1 MADHHLSLRLDPE
14 PLAAASAAG
23 SGSAPARL
31 TLEFLDAAG
40 EPTGRTMR
48 PVVPAPI
55 AVEVPSG
62 TAGFEHQAVAPHVS
76 LAAAG
81 IADEAVTVRARAAGV
96 VLVELPLS
104 AAAARAPHAP
114 AARRVFNPTGKWKL
128 LLVSEEFPDAPTF
141 FAACAA
147 LDAFI
152 RSQPP
157 FADPALSA
165 RFQIEAL
172 FWPSPPGGLFNTVSD
187 GRRILGDNKLV
198 NKFVKAA
205 NAKGNVTIVL
215 VDRPVRGGAGG
226 SKDRPAWVSITS
238 APNERWEMSAM
249 HELGH
254 SFGLADEYDDS
265 SQPTPEPHPLEP
277 NITDKRNAAKAPW
290 AALCTPGIAS
300 NPTCAAG
307 IVPPVPLGVVGTFE
321 GARYRPTGRYRP
333 TAECLMQRTDRPFCP
348 VCQAQ
353 VRKALASA

>member
-1 MADHHLSLRLDPE
+1 MADHHLSLRLAPE
-14 PLAAASAAG
+14 PLAAAAAA

-40 EPTGRTMR
+40 EPTGRRVR
-48 PVVPAPI
+48 PVVPAPVV
-55 AVEVPSG
+55 VEVPSG
-62 TAGFEHQAVAPHVS
+62 TAGFDRQSIVPPVS
-76 LAAAG
+76 VAAAG
-81 IADEAVTVRARAAGV
+81 IADEAVTVRARAGGV
-96 VLVELPLS
+96 LLAEMPLS
-104 AAAARAPHAP
+104 AAAARAPHPP
-114 AARRVFNPTGKWKL
+114 ADRRVFNPAGKWKL
-128 LLVSEEFPDAPTF
+128 LLVAEEFADAPTF

-147 LDAFI
+147 LDSFI

-157 FADPALSA
+157 FFDPALSA

-172 FWPSPPGGLFNTVSD
+172 FWPSPPGGLFNTHSD

-205 NAKGNVTIVL
+205 KTKGNLTIVL
-215 VDRPVRGGAGG
+215 VNRPVRGGSGG
-226 SKDRPAWVSITS
+226 AKDRPAWVSITS
-238 APNERWEMSAM
+238 APNERWESSAM

-265 SQPTPEPHPLEP
+265 TQPTPEPHPLEP

-290 AALCTPGIAS
+290 AALCTPGIPS

-333 TAECLMQRTDRPFCP
+333 TAECLMQRTDRQFCP
-348 VCQAQ
+348 VCQAHI
-353 VRKALASA
+353 RNGLASA